1 MKAMKY
7 RRIIVNRD
15 RRLELIENDLPIP
28 GPGEV
33 RLKMLAAGVS
43 FPDVM
48 MREGIHPEAR
58 KPPFTPGWDIVGVVD
73 ELGEGVKTVPLGATV
88 AAMPIVGCYAEY
100 LCLSETELV
109 RVPSQLDPAEV
120 VCLVLNYV
128 TAYQMLHRSAQAKPG
143 ETALVHGAAGGVGTA
158 LLQLAR
164 LHGVKT
170 FGTASNKKLNI
181 VESLGGQAIDY
192 KQSDFLK
199 VIRSSTDSA
208 VDIVFDAIGGW
219 NLVRSFRAM
228 RKGGRLVAYG
238 FSSILVGGKRDLKK
252 VISTAIGCAAAYVVK
267 LLSRNKRIM
276 IYSIQML
283 KRRNPEWF
291 REDLTTLV
299 SLLERGELTP
309 FIDRRLPLE
318 QASVAQELVSKGET
332 VGKIVLVRGQTS

>member
-1 MKAMKY
+1 MKN
-7 RRIIVNRD
+7 RRIIVNRQ
-15 RRLELIENDLPIP
+15 RQLELVEEDLPAP

-48 MREGIHPEAR
+48 MREGVHPEAR

-73 ELGEGVKTVPLGATV
+73 ALGEGVKTVPLGDTV

-100 LCLSETELV
+100 LCLPETELV
-109 RVPSQLDPAEV
+109 RVPPQLDPAEA
-120 VCLVLNYV
+120 VCLILNYV

-143 ETALVHGAAGGVGTA
+143 ETALIHGAAGGVGTA
-158 LLQLAR
+158 LLQLAK

-170 FGTASNKKLNI
+170 FGTASTKKLKI

-192 KQSDFLK
+192 KQCDFLEY
-199 VIRSSTDSA
+199 IRSSPNGA

-238 FSSILVGGKRDLKK
+238 FSSILVGGKRDLKGT
-252 VISTAIGCAAAYVVK
+252 IATASGCAAAYLLK
-267 LLSRNKRIM
+267 LLAWNKKVL
-276 IYSIQML
+276 IYSIQKL
-283 KRRNPEWF
+283 KRREPEWF
-291 REDLTTLV
+291 RQDLTTLFG
-299 SLLERGELTP
+299 LLERGDLKP
-309 FIDRRLPLE
+309 LVDRRLPLE
-318 QASVAQELVSKGET
+318 QAALAQELVSKGET
-332 VGKIVLVRGQTS
+332 VGKIVLVSQ